1 LRELATRHPLI
12 GDVRG
17 LGLMIG
23 VDLVKD
29 RATKEVAPVERDAV
43 LQHCFSK
50 GLVLLG
56 CGESAIRLCPAL
68 VVTREEAETAI
79 EILDSAL
86 TEIGKLAE
94 PAAVAV
100 S

>member
-1 LRELATRHPLI
+1 
-12 GDVRG
+12 
-17 LGLMIG
+17 
-23 VDLVKD
+23 
-29 RATKEVAPVERDAV
+29 
-43 LQHCFSK
+43 
-50 GLVLLG
+50 
-56 CGESAIRLCPAL
+56 
-68 VVTREEAETAI
+68 VTREEAETAI